1 MEVLIMATAKKTT
14 RKKTTAASSV
24 LSKLEKHE
32 AECLIRYQHIEE
44 RLKEQNEKL
53 KGLDKK
59 IYGIGI
65 LIIVVAGL
73 EKLF

>member
-1 MEVLIMATAKKTT
+1 MAVTKKPV
-14 RKKTTAASSV
+14 RKRTSSSM

-53 KGLDKK
+53 KELDKK

-65 LIIVVAGL
+65 LIVVVAGL

>member
-1 MEVLIMATAKKTT
+1 M
-14 RKKTTAASSV
+14 

-53 KGLDKK
+53 KDLDKK

-65 LIIVVAGL
+65 LIVVVAGL

>member
-1 MEVLIMATAKKTT
+1 MATAKKTT
-14 RKKTTAASSV
+14 RKKTTASSTV

-53 KGLDKK
+53 KLRFLKHSE
-59 IYGIGI
+59 Y
-65 LIIVVAGL
+65 
-73 EKLF
+73 E

>member
-1 MEVLIMATAKKTT
+1 MAVTKKPV
-14 RKKTTAASSV
+14 RKKTSSTPSM

-53 KGLDKK
+53 KDLDKK
-59 IYGIGI
+59 IYGVGI
-65 LIIVVAGL
+65 LIVVVAGL

>member
-1 MEVLIMATAKKTT
+1 VEVLMAVTKKPV
-14 RKKTTAASSV
+14 RKKTSSSM

-53 KGLDKK
+53 KDLDKK

-65 LIIVVAGL
+65 LIVVVAGL

>member
-1 MEVLIMATAKKTT
+1 MATAKKSVK
-14 RKKTTAASSV
+14 KKTSSSPSM

-32 AECLIRYQHIEE
+32 AECLLRYKHIEE

-53 KGLDKK
+53 KDLDKK

>member
-1 MEVLIMATAKKTT
+1 MAVTKKPV
-14 RKKTTAASSV
+14 RKKTSSSM

-44 RLKEQNEKL
+44 LLKEQNEKL
-53 KGLDKK
+53 KDLDKK

-65 LIIVVAGL
+65 LIVVVAGL